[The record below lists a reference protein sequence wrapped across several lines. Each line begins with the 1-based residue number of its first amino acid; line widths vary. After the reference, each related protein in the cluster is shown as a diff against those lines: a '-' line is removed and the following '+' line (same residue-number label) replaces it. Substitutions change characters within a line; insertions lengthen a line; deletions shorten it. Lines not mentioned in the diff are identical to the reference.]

1 MTAGGRGVAVGTTVL
16 VGAAGALV
24 AAVVALADDAADDDA
39 DEADDDAGALVGSG
53 ALVGAALDEATL
65 DATDDDED
73 AAGAL
78 VGGTGVAA
86 GGTGVAV
93 GAGAQDATTAPAVT
107 TADNRKN
114 SRRENAR
121 FIFLF
126 LLWNPNK
133 LC

>member
-1 MTAGGRGVAVGTTVL
+1 MYLA
-16 VGAAGALV
+16 
-24 AAVVALADDAADDDA
+24 ADDAADDA
-39 DEADDDAGALVGSG
+39 AEDDAALLLAGAE
-53 ALVGAALDEATL
+53 D
-65 DATDDDED
+65 DATDDAALLLE

-78 VGGTGVAA
+78 VGGTGVAG

>member
-1 MTAGGRGVAVGTTVL
+1 ML

-78 VGGTGVAA
+78 VGGTGVA
-86 GGTGVAV
+86 V
-93 GAGAQDATTAPAVT
+93 GAGAQAARATKTINMRT
-107 TADNRKN
+107 NTIL
-114 SRRENAR
+114 R
-121 FIFLF
+121 FICFFSSKRMTCEIFEYLMKNDLIF
-126 LLWNPNK
+126 
-133 LC
+133 CS